1 MGTKK
6 DFIKK
11 IVKSPDFWVRFDAIS
26 TGVSVSVESGLLVAG
41 AFLPAVPFM
50 LGALAIAG
58 ACVLGSCSLYSLF
71 IGVKGTWEFLKD
83 AHHDTFRADKP
94 KPPKSDRP
102 KSTPIDRIA
111 HHHLV
116 YPLAKK
122 IAATKLGR
130 KLVDSG
136 IGKKLRYGLTQ
147 QQRDIFM
154 VSLNT
159 KGSLFTGGAAMTYI
173 VMHMLA
179 LPALTLAGVVTVPVF
194 IASLYA
200 GKSAFDITQSS
211 RVLVKHLRNWRA
223 EKKEKKEAANKPS
236 PAPAQVPAPVPQ
248 ASPAA
253 ASATPAFDK
262 AAAPVEK
269 KPEVAPAPPV
279 IAPPPAKPPA
289 PPTAT

>member
-122 IAATKLGR
+122 IAGTKLGR
-130 KLVDSG
+130 KLIDSG

-211 RVLVKHLRNWRA
+211 RVLFKHLRNWRA
-223 EKKEKKEAANKPS
+223 EKKKKKEATNQPI
-236 PAPAQVPAPVPQ
+236 PAPVPAPVPQ
-248 ASPAA
+248 ASPTVAATAPA
-253 ASATPAFDK
+253 ASAFDK
-262 AAAPVEK
+262 AAAPIEK
-269 KPEVAPAPPV
+269 KTETPPSPAPVLPAKPS
-279 IAPPPAKPPA
+279 APPPAG
-289 PPTAT
+289 